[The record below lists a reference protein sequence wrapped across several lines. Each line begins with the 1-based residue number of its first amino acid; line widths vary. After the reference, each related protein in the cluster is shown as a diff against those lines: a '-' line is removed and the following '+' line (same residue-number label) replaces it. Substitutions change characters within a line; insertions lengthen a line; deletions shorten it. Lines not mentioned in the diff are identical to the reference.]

1 LVDMGCFVTYRI
13 LIRKVY
19 KKRCR
24 ERALAADAFSI
35 FLLLVNFI
43 TIVFVFEVST
53 SIKGFAFF
61 SLNVNLPLAPIA
73 VGVFFVFYLCLK
85 VLPVK
90 KSKFEKVAMIKKAI
104 RTAEPVRR
112 RSVVIY
118 LIVSILLFASSFFL
132 VLRKVWLG
140 LV

>member
-1 LVDMGCFVTYRI
+1 MKYFVTYRI

-104 RTAEPVRR
+104 RTVEPVRR

>member
-1 LVDMGCFVTYRI
+1 MGCFVTYRI

-90 KSKFEKVAMIKKAI
+90 KSKFEKVAMIKKAD
-104 RTAEPVRR
+104 RK
-112 RSVVIY
+112 SVVWEGVY
-118 LIVSILLFASSFFL
+118 
-132 VLRKVWLG
+132 R
-140 LV
+140 

>member
-1 LVDMGCFVTYRI
+1 MGCFVTYRI

-24 ERALAADAFSI
+24 ERALAADALSM

-43 TIVFVFEVST
+43 TIVFVFEVFT

-85 VLPVK
+85 VFSVK
-90 KSKFEKVAMIKKAI
+90 RTKYEKVAMIKKAI
-104 RTAEPVRR
+104 RTVEPVRR

-118 LIVSILLFASSFFL
+118 LITSILVFASAFFL
-132 VLRKVWLG
+132 VLRKVWFG

>member
-1 LVDMGCFVTYRI
+1 MGCFVTYRI

-24 ERALAADAFSI
+24 ERALAADALSM

-43 TIVFVFEVST
+43 TIVFVFEVFT

-85 VLPVK
+85 VFSVK
-90 KSKFEKVAMIKKAI
+90 RTKYEKVAMIKKAI
-104 RTAEPVRR
+104 RTEIGR
-112 RSVVIY
+112 
-118 LIVSILLFASSFFL
+118 ASCRER
-132 VLRKVWLG
+132 V
-140 LV
+140 